1 MEERSSLL
9 SQNGMDEEKKVLED
23 LPLVEGTQ
31 VWRWTQRQILQNIL
45 EL

>member
-31 VWRWTQRQILQNIL
+31 V
-45 EL
+45 